1 MSGITLMTGP
11 GKEIKATLEVKAV
24 DMNIPSNQEY
34 HQKHTLSYNPEKTYQ
49 IPFTMFVRNCVIGE
63 GLKESGAC
71 FRCSPGTFLLTIP
84 VEPTVCDLCP
94 NEKAFCNG
102 GSDIGPRAGYWRS
115 SNTSSTFFKCPV
127 KEACLGMMPESSIYT
142 DTYSRAVGFC
152 NDTLGYYGV
161 LCSGC

>member
-1 MSGITLMTGP
+1 MTGP